1 MEVEVVVEIP
11 RGSRNKYEMD
21 HATGRIRLD
30 RMLFTSTQY
39 PLDYGFVPDTLAE
52 DGDPLDALVILDEP
66 TFPGCLVLARPVAVF
81 WMADEHGPDAKILTV
96 PARDPRYASVRDLGD
111 VPRHLTAE
119 IGHFFDIYKELEPGK
134 DTDVREVGDRAAGAM
149 PNACRGWHMGSAAGG
164 CGPGLGMPAVGFFDL
179 WAWAT
184 SVRYLSSLATQ
195 AASAR
200 YWFRHWFTAVR
211 MVATACWTWDRLPMV

>member
-1 MEVEVVVEIP
+1 MEVEAVIEIP

-96 PARDPRYASVRDLGD
+96 PAGDPRYASVRDLGD

-134 DTDVREVGDRAAGAM
+134 DTDVRGWQDRASAEQVIEAAFTR
-149 PNACRGWHMGSAAGG
+149 NRGSGTGSGQVQLFRDRS
-164 CGPGLGMPAVGFFDL
+164 P
-179 WAWAT
+179 
-184 SVRYLSSLATQ
+184 SSPV
-195 AASAR
+195 SNEHR
-200 YWFRHWFTAVR
+200 
-211 MVATACWTWDRLPMV
+211 